1 MALLGKWN
9 PNLFPEKQGEL
20 QEYCAYPEGGAGADE
35 RRLVIEM
42 KGCDFMHYVISDIHG
57 CYREY
62 IALLKKINFSSR
74 DYLYV
79 LGDAVDRGP
88 NPMDVL
94 KDIMRRN
101 NVTFI
106 IGNHDFLLFHFMKK
120 SGFTLCDFTDKAD
133 LQDFAMYL
141 QDGGISTVETLLTIS
156 DDEKGAVYDFLRN
169 ASVYE
174 TIEHNGNRYIL
185 VHAGITGFDE
195 QIPLEY
201 YEHTAFIFERM
212 DYSKRYYQN
221 KNTYIISGHTP
232 TFYIEKDFFTKKNK
246 RPEIYTANGHIAI
259 DCGCVYGGRLAAY
272 CIETGLSEYVDY
284 ISGTIE
290 EGEIK

>member
-1 MALLGKWN
+1 
-9 PNLFPEKQGEL
+9 
-20 QEYCAYPEGGAGADE
+20 
-35 RRLVIEM
+35 
-42 KGCDFMHYVISDIHG
+42 MHYVISDIHG

-62 IALLKKINFSSR
+62 IALLKKIKFSDG

-79 LGDAVDRGP
+79 LGDVIDRGP

-94 KDIMRRN
+94 KDMIRRK

-106 IGNHDFLLFHFMKK
+106 IGNHDFLFFRFMRK

-141 QDGGISTVETLLTIS
+141 QGGGIPTVESFLELS
-156 DDEKGAVYDFLRN
+156 EDEKKSVYDFLGDT
-169 ASVYE
+169 SVYE
-174 TIEHNGNRYIL
+174 TIEHDGKRYIL
-185 VHAGITGFDE
+185 VHAGIAGFDE

-201 YEHTAFIFERM
+201 YGHTAFLFERM
-212 DYSKRYYQN
+212 DYSKRYYQDE
-221 KNTYIISGHTP
+221 NTYIITGHTP
-232 TFYIEKDFFTKKNK
+232 TFYIEKDFFAKKNK

-284 ISGTIE
+284 IPGTVGE
-290 EGEIK
+290 EES